1 MSGITFVPLNTFQ
14 KPCSPL
20 ANCMK
25 NNISKIKKSLPLL
38 VAGVLLTSSITLM
51 SYRGTEE
58 KNAKQKLS
66 EADLKVD
73 TVASGLKMPW
83 ATTFLPNGDL
93 LVTER
98 VGKLRLVKKGVLD
111 PQDISGLPEI
121 LYKGQGGLLDVQLH
135 PDYAKNGW
143 IYISYSSPKAEGEEG
158 DDGGAN
164 TGLIRAKLKDHA
176 LTDVQKLFKA
186 LPNVKGGNHFG
197 GRIVFDKK
205 GYVFLSLGERG
216 QKENSQNLGKDQG
229 KVVRLHEDGKIPAD
243 NPFVK
248 TPGARPEIW
257 TYGHRN
263 PQGMTIHPTTGVIWA
278 HEHGPQ
284 GGDEL
289 NIVQKGKNYGWPLI
303 TFGID
308 YDNSIISK
316 DTARAGMEQPVTYWK
331 PSIAPCGMTFVT
343 SSQFKDWNGDLI
355 VGSLKFQYLQHLTVK
370 GNKVTGRE
378 IIFDKLGRVR
388 DVRQGPDGNL
398 YVVLE
403 NSGKIVRISKK

>member
-1 MSGITFVPLNTFQ
+1 M
-14 KPCSPL
+14 
-20 ANCMK
+20 
-25 NNISKIKKSLPLL
+25 
-38 VAGVLLTSSITLM
+38 AGVLLTSSIALM

-216 QKENSQNLGKDQG
+216 QKENAQNLGKDQG
-229 KVVRLHEDGKIPAD
+229 KVVRLHEDGKIPTD

-355 VGSLKFQYLQHLTVK
+355 VGSLKFQYLQHLTIK

-378 IIFDKLGRVR
+378 IIFNKLGRVR

>member
-1 MSGITFVPLNTFQ
+1 M
-14 KPCSPL
+14 
-20 ANCMK
+20 
-25 NNISKIKKSLPLL
+25 
-38 VAGVLLTSSITLM
+38 AGGLLLTGSMALM
-51 SYRGTEE
+51 SHSTATPTET
-58 KNAKQKLS
+58 KSAKKIT
-66 EADLKVD
+66 EADLKVE
-73 TVASGLKMPW
+73 TVVEGLEMPW
-83 ATTFLPNGDL
+83 STAFLPNGDL

-98 VGKLRLVKKGVLD
+98 VGKLRLVKNGKLD
-111 PQDISGLPEI
+111 PQEITGLPSI
-121 LYKGQGGLLDVQLH
+121 LYKGQGGLLDVALH
-135 PDYAKNGW
+135 PDYKNNGW
-143 IYISYSSPKAEGEEG
+143 IYISYASPKAQGEEG

-164 TGLIRAKLKDHA
+164 TALLRAKLKDHA
-176 LTDVQKLFKA
+176 LTDVQVLFKA
-186 LPNVKGGNHFG
+186 IPNVKANVHFG

-229 KVVRLHEDGKIPAD
+229 KVVRLHEDGKIPTD

-248 TPGARPEIW
+248 TAGARPEIW

-263 PQGMTIHPTTGVIWA
+263 PQGMTIHPTTGVIWE

-289 NIVQKGKNYGWPLI
+289 NIIQPGKNYGWPSI

-316 DTARAGMEQPVTYWK
+316 DTARAGMEQPVVYWK

-343 SSQFKDWNGDLI
+343 SNKFKEWNGDLL
-355 VGSLKFQYLQHLTVK
+355 VGSLKFMYLQHLVVK
-370 GNKVTGRE
+370 GNKVVSRE
-378 IIFDKLGRVR
+378 ILFDKLGRVR
-388 DVRQGPDGNL
+388 DVRQGPDGNI

-403 NSGKIVRISKK
+403 NTGKIVKISPKA

>member
-1 MSGITFVPLNTFQ
+1 
-14 KPCSPL
+14 
-20 ANCMK
+20 MK
-25 NNISKIKKSLPLL
+25 NNISFLKK
-38 VAGVLLTSSITLM
+38 GVSIIVVGLLLTSSIVMM
-51 SYRGTEE
+51 SNSGTED
-58 KNAKQKLS
+58 KKSPAKLT
-66 EADLKVD
+66 EANLKVD
-73 TVASGLKMPW
+73 TVVTGLKMPW
-83 ATTFLPNGDL
+83 ATTFLPNGDM

-98 VGKLRLVKKGVLD
+98 AGKLRLVKNGVLD
-111 PQDISGLPEI
+111 AQEISGVPEV
-121 LYKGQGGLLDVQLH
+121 YFKGQGGLLDVQLH
-135 PDYAKNGW
+135 PDYKTNGW

-176 LTDVQKLFKA
+176 LVDIQKLFKA

-216 QKENSQNLGKDQG
+216 QKENAQNLGRDQG
-229 KVVRLHEDGKIPAD
+229 KVVRLHEDGKIPTD

-248 TPGARPEIW
+248 TAGAKPEIW
-257 TYGHRN
+257 SYGHRN
-263 PQGMTIHPTTGVIWA
+263 PQGMTINPKTGVIWE

-289 NIVQKGKNYGWPLI
+289 NIVEKGKNYGWPLI

-316 DTARAGMEQPVTYWK
+316 DTAKAGMEQPVTYWK

-343 SSQFKDWNGDLI
+343 SPQFKDWNGDLV

-370 GNKVTGRE
+370 GNKVTARE
-378 IIFDKLGRVR
+378 IIFEKLGRVR

-398 YVVLE
+398 YIVLE
-403 NSGKIVRISKK
+403 NSGKIVKISPKS

>member
-1 MSGITFVPLNTFQ
+1 M
-14 KPCSPL
+14 
-20 ANCMK
+20 
-25 NNISKIKKSLPLL
+25 NNVSFFRKSLP
-38 VAGVLLTSSITLM
+38 VALGGIMLTASLMLM
-51 SYRGTEE
+51 SNSGINDD
-58 KNAKQKLS
+58 KNAPKKIT
-66 EADLKVD
+66 EANLKVD
-73 TVASGLKMPW
+73 TVATGLKMPW
-83 ATTFLPNGDL
+83 ATAFLPGGDM

-98 VGKLRLVKKGVLD
+98 VDKKLRLVKNGVLD
-111 PQDISGLPEI
+111 PKEITGLPEI
-121 LYKGQGGLLDVQLH
+121 FTRGQGGLLDVALH
-135 PDYAKNGW
+135 PDYKSNGW

-164 TGLIRAKLKDHA
+164 TALLRAKLKDHA
-176 LTDVQKLFKA
+176 LTDIQYLFKA
-186 LPNVKGGNHFG
+186 IPNVKANVHFG

-216 QKENSQNLGKDQG
+216 QKENSQNLSRDQG
-229 KVVRLHEDGKIPAD
+229 KVVRLHEDGKIPTD

-248 TPGARPEIW
+248 TAGARPEIW

-263 PQGMTIHPTTGVIWA
+263 PQGMTIHPTTGAIWE

-289 NIVQKGKNYGWPLI
+289 NIVEKGKNYGWPLI

-316 DTARAGMEQPVTYWK
+316 DTARAGLEQPAIYWR

-343 SSQFKDWNGDLI
+343 SPQFKDWNGDLI
-355 VGSLKFQYLQHLTVK
+355 VGSLKFMQLQHLTIK
-370 GNKVTGRE
+370 GNKVMARE
-378 IIFDKLGRVR
+378 VIFPGIGRVR
-388 DVRQGPDGNL
+388 DVRQGPDGNI

-403 NSGKIVRISKK
+403 NSGKIVRISPKK

>member
-1 MSGITFVPLNTFQ
+1 MALLLCLNTFQ
-14 KPCSPL
+14 KLYSPL

-38 VAGVLLTSSITLM
+38 VAGVLLTSSIALM

-229 KVVRLHEDGKIPAD
+229 KVVRLHEDGKIPTD

-378 IIFDKLGRVR
+378 IIFNKLGRVR

>member
-1 MSGITFVPLNTFQ
+1 
-14 KPCSPL
+14 
-20 ANCMK
+20 MK

-38 VAGVLLTSSITLM
+38 MAGVLLTSSIALM

-216 QKENSQNLGKDQG
+216 QKENAQNLGKDQG
-229 KVVRLHEDGKIPAD
+229 KVVRLHEDGKIPTD

-355 VGSLKFQYLQHLTVK
+355 VGSLKFQYLQHLTIK

-378 IIFDKLGRVR
+378 IIFNKLGRVR

>member
-1 MSGITFVPLNTFQ
+1 
-14 KPCSPL
+14 
-20 ANCMK
+20 MK
-25 NNISKIKKSLPLL
+25 NNISLKKYLP
-38 VAGVLLTSSITLM
+38 VALGGLLLTASVGLM
-51 SYRGTEE
+51 SNVGPKPGADKKLTEA
-58 KNAKQKLS
+58 N
-66 EADLKVD
+66 LKVD
-73 TVASGLKMPW
+73 TVVTGLKMPW
-83 ATTFLPNGDL
+83 STTFLPNGDM

-98 VGKLRLVKKGVLD
+98 AGKLRLVRNGVLD
-111 PQDISGLPEI
+111 PQEISGVPEV
-121 LYKGQGGLLDVQLH
+121 YFKGQGGLLDVQLH
-135 PDYAKNGW
+135 PNYNTNGW
-143 IYISYSSPKAEGEEG
+143 IYISYASPKAEGEEG

-176 LTDVQKLFKA
+176 LTDVQKIFKA
-186 LPNVKGGNHFG
+186 LPNVKANVHFG

-216 QKENSQNLGKDQG
+216 QKENAQNLGKDQG
-229 KVVRLHEDGKIPAD
+229 KIVRLHEDGKIPTD

-248 TPGARPEIW
+248 TAGARPEIW
-257 TYGHRN
+257 SYGHRN
-263 PQGMTIHPTTGVIWA
+263 PQGMVIHPTTGVIWE

-289 NIVQKGKNYGWPLI
+289 NIVEKGKNYGWPLI

-316 DTARAGMEQPVTYWK
+316 DTARAGLMQPVTYWK

-343 SSQFKDWNGDLI
+343 SPKFKEWNGDLI

-378 IIFDKLGRVR
+378 ILFDKLGRVR
-388 DVRQGPDGNL
+388 DVRQGPDGNI

-403 NSGKIVRISKK
+403 SSGKIVKISPKS

>member
-1 MSGITFVPLNTFQ
+1 MN
-14 KPCSPL
+14 
-20 ANCMK
+20 K
-25 NNISKIKKSLPLL
+25 NVTLFRKSLPLAL
-38 VAGVLLTSSITLM
+38 GGILLSASLALM
-51 SYRGTEE
+51 SNSGITED
-58 KNAKQKLS
+58 KNSPKKIT

-83 ATTFLPNGDL
+83 ATAFLPTGEL

-98 VGKLRLVKKGVLD
+98 GGKLRLVKNGVLD
-111 PQDISGLPEI
+111 PKEISGVPEVF
-121 LYKGQGGLLDVQLH
+121 YKGQGGLLDVALH
-135 PDYAKNGW
+135 PDYKTNGW
-143 IYISYSSPKAEGEEG
+143 IYISYSSPKKEGEEG

-164 TGLIRAKLKDHA
+164 TALIRARLKDHA
-176 LTDVQKLFKA
+176 LTDIQHLFKA
-186 LPNVKGGNHFG
+186 IPNVKGNVHFG

-216 QKENSQNLGKDQG
+216 QKENSQDLSRDQG

-248 TPGARPEIW
+248 TKGARPEIW
-257 TYGHRN
+257 SYGHRN
-263 PQGMTIHPTTGVIWA
+263 PQGMVIHPTTGAIWE

-316 DTARAGMEQPVTYWK
+316 DTARAGLEQPVIYWK
-331 PSIAPCGMTFVT
+331 PSIAPCGMTFVN
-343 SSQFKDWNGDLI
+343 SPKFKEWNGDLI
-355 VGSLKFQYLQHLTVK
+355 VGSLKFMQLQHLVVK
-370 GNKVTGRE
+370 GNKVTSRE
-378 IIFDKLGRVR
+378 VLFQGIGRVR

-403 NSGKIVRISKK
+403 SSGKIVKISPKS

>member
-1 MSGITFVPLNTFQ
+1 MNQ
-14 KPCSPL
+14 KNYFL
-20 ANCMK
+20 R
-25 NNISKIKKSLPLL
+25 KSLPLVMGGMML
-38 VAGVLLTSSITLM
+38 TASVALM
-51 SYRGTEE
+51 SYTNVNTDKEP
-58 KNAKQKLS
+58 KKTITDAN
-66 EADLKVD
+66 LKVD

-83 ATTFLPNGDL
+83 ATAILPNGYL

-98 VGKLRLVKKGVLD
+98 TGKLRLVKNGVLD
-111 PQDISGLPEI
+111 PQEISGVPEVW
-121 LYKGQGGLLDVQLH
+121 YKGQGGLLDIALH
-135 PDYAKNGW
+135 PDYNKNGW

-164 TGLIRAKLKDHA
+164 TALIRAKLKDHA
-176 LTDVQKLFKA
+176 LVDIQKLFKA
-186 LPNVKGGNHFG
+186 IPNVKGNVHFG

-229 KVVRLHEDGKIPAD
+229 KVVRLHEDGKIPTD

-248 TPGARPEIW
+248 TAGARPEIW

-263 PQGMTIHPTTGVIWA
+263 PQGMVIHPTTGVIWE

-289 NIVQKGKNYGWPLI
+289 NIVEKGKNYGWPLI

-316 DTARAGMEQPVTYWK
+316 DTARAGLEQPVIYWK

-343 SSQFKDWNGDLI
+343 SPKFKEWNGDLI
-355 VGSLKFQYLQHLTVK
+355 VGSLKFRQLHHLVVK
-370 GNKVTGRE
+370 GNKVTKRE
-378 IIFDKLGRVR
+378 VFLDGIGRVR
-388 DVRQGPDGNL
+388 DIRQAQDGNL
-398 YVVLE
+398 YVTLE
-403 NSGKIVRISKK
+403 DLGKVVRISPKK